1 MRSEQFKNR
10 PSQIR
15 GTKEKT
21 TPKDRSWDRAIYM
34 VLLSI
39 LIIVVLYYLL
49 SAYFF
54 ISGEGRIIGTH
65 LQVRF
70 PSDVKITDI
79 FVEQGDKVSEEDSL
93 FSYTLIE
100 KSRSLSELQEMREE
114 MREEIFEMRSD
125 IDLKTTERA
134 ELRDKISFYEKQKGL
149 IEKEVK
155 LDIEPANKLNSLNSK
170 LVDLNSEL
178 NILQK
183 EVSLMNM
190 KVNRLQQSRQGISGA
205 VASNR
210 LLYTEYPGSD
220 NLYRSPTGGQISS
233 LHKEQSEFA
242 FRSEPVLSIKIQKPK
257 VRIKALFTAQSVKH
271 LAIGDEVKVTFDDGQ
286 TSKGK
291 IVDLEAANGQALEQ
305 LEITEMSDQY
315 IVEIMPVDEEARKM
329 WESLSHLGVTV
340 TKSIYSL

>member
-15 GTKEKT
+15 GTKEKA
-21 TPKDRSWDRAIYM
+21 TPKDRSWDRVIYM
-34 VLLSI
+34 VLIGI

-54 ISGEGRIIGTH
+54 VSGEGRIIGTH

-70 PSDVKITDI
+70 PSDVKITEI
-79 FVEQGDKVSEEDSL
+79 FVEQGERVSENDSL
-93 FSYTLIE
+93 FTYSLIE
-100 KSRSLSELQEMREE
+100 KSRSLSELQEMRKEL
-114 MREEIFEMRSD
+114 REEIFELRSD
-125 IDLKTTERA
+125 IDLKATERG
-134 ELRDKISFYEKQKGL
+134 ELRDKISFYEEQKDL

-155 LDIEPANKLNSLNSK
+155 LDIEPANKLYSLNSK
-170 LVDLNSEL
+170 LVDLNSDL

-183 EVSLMNM
+183 ELSLMNM
-190 KVNRLQQSRQGISGA
+190 KVNRLQQSNEEISEA
-205 VASNR
+205 VVSER

-220 NLYRSPTGGQISS
+220 NLFRSPIGGQISN

-257 VRIKALFTAQSVKH
+257 VRIKAVFSAQSVKY

-286 TSKGK
+286 TSRGR
-291 IVDLEAANGQALEQ
+291 IVDLEAANGQSLEQ
-305 LEITEMSDQY
+305 LDITEVSDQY
-315 IVEIMPVDEEARKM
+315 IVELMPVDEEARKM
-329 WESLSHLGVTV
+329 WESLSNLGVTV

>member
-10 PSQIR
+10 PSQLR

-34 VLLSI
+34 VILGI

-54 ISGEGRIIGTH
+54 VSGEGRIIGTH

-79 FVEQGDKVSEEDSL
+79 FVEQGDRVNEKDSL

-100 KSRSLSELQEMREE
+100 KSRSLSELQEKREE
-114 MREEIFEMRSD
+114 LREEILEMRSD

-134 ELRDKISFYEKQKGL
+134 ELRDKINFYKGQKDL
-149 IEKEVK
+149 VEKEVK
-155 LDIEPANKLNSLNSK
+155 LDIEPVNKLHSLNSK

-183 EVSLMNM
+183 ELSLMNM
-190 KVNRLQQSRQGISGA
+190 KVNRLQQSREGISEAA
-205 VASNR
+205 VSAR

-220 NLYRSPTGGQISS
+220 NMYRSPIDGQVSN
-233 LHKEQSEFA
+233 LNKEQSEFA

-257 VRIKALFTAQSVKH
+257 VRIKAIFNEQSVKH

-286 TSKGK
+286 TSTGE
-291 IVDLEAANGQALEQ
+291 IVDLEAANGQALQQ
-305 LEITEMSDQY
+305 LEITEKSDKY

>member
-21 TPKDRSWDRAIYM
+21 TARDRSWDRVIYM
-34 VLLSI
+34 VFLGI

-54 ISGEGRIIGTH
+54 VSGEGRIIGTH

-70 PSDVKITDI
+70 PSDVKITEI
-79 FVEQGDKVSEEDSL
+79 FVDQGDRVSEQDSL
-93 FSYTLIE
+93 FSYILIE
-100 KSRSLSELQEMREE
+100 KSRSRSELQDIRQEL
-114 MREEIFEMRSD
+114 REEIFEMRSE
-125 IDLKTTERA
+125 IDLKATERA
-134 ELRDKISFYEKQKGL
+134 ELRERINFYERQKGL

-155 LDIEPANKLNSLNSK
+155 LDIEPVNKLNSLNSK

-183 EVSLMNM
+183 ELNLMSL
-190 KVNRLQQSRQGISGA
+190 KVNRMQQSREGISEA
-205 VASNR
+205 VASER

-220 NLYRSPTGGQISS
+220 NLYRSPIGGQISN
-233 LHKEQSEFA
+233 LFKEQSEFA

-257 VRIKALFTAQSVKH
+257 VRIKAVFSEQSVKH
-271 LAIGDEVKVTFDDGQ
+271 LSIGDEVRVTFDDGQ
-286 TSKGK
+286 TSRGR
-291 IVDLEAANGQALEQ
+291 IVNLEAANGQALEQ
-305 LEITEMSDQY
+305 LDINEMNDQY
-315 IVEIMPVDEEARKM
+315 IVELMPVDEEARKM